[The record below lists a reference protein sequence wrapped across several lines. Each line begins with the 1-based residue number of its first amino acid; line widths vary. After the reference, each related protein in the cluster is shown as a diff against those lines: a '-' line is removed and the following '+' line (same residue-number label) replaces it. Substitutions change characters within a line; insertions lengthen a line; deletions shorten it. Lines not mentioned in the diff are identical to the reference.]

1 MLNMADETD
10 YNVHYWRERSYEV
23 DFVLENSHKCVAIE
37 VKSGRRSTNDGIRI
51 FKEKFAPAHTFI
63 VGTGGIPLEEFLS
76 VSPEELL

>member
-1 MLNMADETD
+1 MLNMADESD
-10 YNVHYWRERSYEV
+10 YNVHYWRERGDEV

-37 VKSGRRSTNDGIRI
+37 VKSGRRSTNDGIGI